1 MNLTSKHPWY
11 LVRWQ
16 IWVISLVAI
25 LVIATFRYQSTRPV
39 EIKVKSVPTG
49 QTKTLKNRMIFIV
62 ILQKSMH
69 KKGWIASLDL
79 EGEDGNILKIY
90 WESINPPFVRQMLKS
105 TELIQDI
112 REMGFK
118 RLVLNNGKEKW
129 DIDLKN

>member
-1 MNLTSKHPWY
+1 
-11 LVRWQ
+11 
-16 IWVISLVAI
+16 
-25 LVIATFRYQSTRPV
+25 
-39 EIKVKSVPTG
+39 
-49 QTKTLKNRMIFIV
+49 MIFIV